1 MAVQDRRIGAYADVA
16 FGVGPVSLTAPTAAS
31 VNALTRIEC
40 AIVTGPDT
48 PRTGTVADISGLC
61 DVEDRQV
68 AGLRTNGPI
77 TVQLFREFDASDT
90 YWALFADTASPPT
103 TQYLVIGRAGAAGA
117 TFAAAEKVDV
127 FQVQVVSRNPDPP
140 VRGEAQRFTVT
151 LANIARAY
159 GLALT

>member
-1 MAVQDRRIGAYADVA
+1 VAVADRRIGAYADVA
-16 FGVGPVSLTAPTAAS
+16 FGASVVSLTTPTAVS

-40 AIVTGPDT
+40 AIVSGPDT
-48 PRTGTVADISGLC
+48 PRTGTVADVSGLC

-77 TVQLFREFDASDT
+77 TIQLFREFDATDT
-90 YWALFADTASPPT
+90 YWALFSDTASPPT
-103 TQYLVIGRAGAAGA
+103 TQYLVVGRAGAAGA
-117 TFAAAEKVDV
+117 TFVAAEKVDIY
-127 FQVQVVSRNPDPP
+127 QVQVVSRNPDPP

-151 LANIARAY
+151 LANIARSF